1 MVIYH
6 LLSTYVFYLIV
17 FSYSPIFWQII
28 LSLRSFR
35 RNFLSREVTQ
45 AVGAGTVVKQ
55 IPIVRGKCATGSL
68 SFAIMA
74 DTSLPGMDQ
83 RKLRERLS
91 QWDAQT
97 NPKAP
102 LSTAQKDVLIDL
114 TNFANDRPMP
124 DGVAYFFLLYRRL
137 ILVGGAMFVIKW
149 AWLKV
154 YTAVSANTVDTSC
167 IV

>member
-1 MVIYH
+1 
-6 LLSTYVFYLIV
+6 
-17 FSYSPIFWQII
+17 
-28 LSLRSFR
+28 
-35 RNFLSREVTQ
+35 
-45 AVGAGTVVKQ
+45 
-55 IPIVRGKCATGSL
+55 
-68 SFAIMA
+68 
-74 DTSLPGMDQ
+74 MDQ